1 MAKFPF
7 SDVHH
12 ETRLIFK
19 IKNLTDRERVSKL
32 KSYITNYKSAT
43 DVNETIS
50 RMITDLCVN
59 YSEIR
64 TRVSLSENLD
74 MDKIDIIAFD
84 FIRLHYP
91 EFSLEV
97 LSHCI
102 NTTEENLDET
112 MIEFA
117 LTYPSVETYMKEVL
131 SIDVSVLSIPDTLNL
146 SEDVL
151 IPLENMPN
159 ARKES
164 KKAKAG
170 PNKEPLVKNIDLSKV
185 RREVKSVVR
194 GQDHVVDII
203 LEKLSVMAAGLRSF
217 SNLYLMGKS
226 GVGKSLTAKQLA
238 KAIFG
243 DANKLIHVDCAA
255 FKHDHDDSKI
265 FGAGPGYIGYGEDT
279 VLMKAAKES
288 NAWIILFDEFEKSG
302 PSFQDTLLRLLD
314 EGRIVAANGKELDF
328 SNSLFLFTSNLG
340 TDKVSKEGIGLI
352 QHNYSDKE
360 LREQFINELKKKL
373 KPEFSNRLREIVV
386 FNELKEDCIK
396 DIIKDHL
403 SYLPIKVT
411 VPLINY
417 VLKEVDYKMYGAR
430 DVTKKIESL
439 VEPAL
444 SIEMLRI
451 KDLNKRK
458 KAIFTPKV
466 LKGKLS
472 FVKED

>member
-1 MAKFPF
+1 MAK
-7 SDVHH
+7 
-12 ETRLIFK
+12 
-19 IKNLTDRERVSKL
+19 
-32 KSYITNYKSAT
+32 
-43 DVNETIS
+43 
-50 RMITDLCVN
+50 
-59 YSEIR
+59 
-64 TRVSLSENLD
+64 
-74 MDKIDIIAFD
+74 
-84 FIRLHYP
+84 
-91 EFSLEV
+91 
-97 LSHCI
+97 
-102 NTTEENLDET
+102 
-112 MIEFA
+112 
-117 LTYPSVETYMKEVL
+117 
-131 SIDVSVLSIPDTLNL
+131 
-146 SEDVL
+146 
-151 IPLENMPN
+151 
-159 ARKES
+159 
-164 KKAKAG
+164 
-170 PNKEPLVKNIDLSKV
+170 
-185 RREVKSVVR
+185 
-194 GQDHVVDII
+194 
-203 LEKLSVMAAGLRSF
+203 
-217 SNLYLMGKS
+217 
-226 GVGKSLTAKQLA
+226 
-238 KAIFG
+238 
-243 DANKLIHVDCAA
+243 
-255 FKHDHDDSKI
+255 
-265 FGAGPGYIGYGEDT
+265 DT